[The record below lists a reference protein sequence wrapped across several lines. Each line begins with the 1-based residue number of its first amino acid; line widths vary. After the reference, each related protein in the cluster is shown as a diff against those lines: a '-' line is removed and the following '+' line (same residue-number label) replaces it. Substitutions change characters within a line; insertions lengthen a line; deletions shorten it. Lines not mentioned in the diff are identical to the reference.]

1 MHRSRNAT
9 PNIAPTTQ
17 CAQDLQSSA
26 LQECI
31 SKRSNAQIKECNSK
45 HRPNNATP
53 NIAPTTRHR
62 SQLHSTVA
70 NAGRIRT
77 TTRHSRQRGQD
88 LKQQLGISDGARTDQ
103 SRNIQNKACIAFP
116 HTTRMHFQILKCTDQ
131 GMQLQTSPQQCN
143 SKHRPNNSAPFPAT
157 QPNNSAHFPTRAL
170 PNSTYRTRK
179 TTPTETRTRSKVRS
193 LPPHLHTVS
202 LHLLYYVT
210 FRELPSIPLIR

>member
-1 MHRSRNAT
+1 M
-9 PNIAPTTQ
+9 APGQINQEIYRTRHALHFHT
-17 CAQDLQSSA
+17 

-31 SKRSNAQIKECNSK
+31 SKYSNAQIKECNSK
-45 HRPNNATP
+45 HRPNNPMRAG
-53 NIAPTTRHR
+53 
-62 SQLHSTVA
+62 ST
-70 NAGRIRT
+70 
-77 TTRHSRQRGQD
+77 
-88 LKQQLGISDGARTDQ
+88 KLGI
-103 SRNIQNKACIAFP
+103 
-116 HTTRMHFQILKCTDQ
+116 TRMHFQTLKCTDQ